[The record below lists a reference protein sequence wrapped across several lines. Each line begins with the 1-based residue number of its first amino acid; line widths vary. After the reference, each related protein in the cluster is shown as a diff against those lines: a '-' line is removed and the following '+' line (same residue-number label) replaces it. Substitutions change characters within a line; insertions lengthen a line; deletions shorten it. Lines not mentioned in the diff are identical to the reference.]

1 MKLCVE
7 IFRWFCKEKG
17 SGGYSSC
24 CGQEKHK
31 AGGDLLRESVLLP
44 FSIISIFSF
53 LFFASSPRFFFLISS
68 RYLGN
73 GGPPQFDCQHHS
85 TVFASFFVSFTM
97 ARQDQSSNKSS
108 AFASFHF
115 ADVISISF
123 FFFCFQ
129 FRGKKK
135 IKQFASVC
143 DILVQ
148 SVDLCL

>member
-53 LFFASSPRFFFLISS
+53 LFFASSPRFFFSYFLFPPVTLATAGRLNLIANTTAQFSLRSS
-68 RYLGN
+68 FLSRWPDRINHQISRRHL
-73 GGPPQFDCQHHS
+73 PLFILL
-85 TVFASFFVSFTM
+85 TSF
-97 ARQDQSSNKSS
+97 R
-108 AFASFHF
+108 FH
-115 ADVISISF
+115 F
-123 FFFCFQ
+123 FFFVFQ

-135 IKQFASVC
+135 KSNNLHPFVIF
-143 DILVQ
+143 
-148 SVDLCL
+148 